1 MENKFECNFKFTSL
15 ELVNDLFDHSLNEG
29 CIDLFEQ
36 AFQCESEKELAGI
49 LLYEI
54 NEIET
59 QKDDNHNFIFWNDLD
74 LFSKARWIKTGMV
87 KYGL

>member
-1 MENKFECNFKFTSL
+1 MESNFKFTSL

-29 CIDLFEQ
+29 CIDLFEM
-36 AFQCESEKELAGI
+36 ALQCQSEKEIAGI

-59 QKDDNHNFIFWNDLD
+59 QREDNHNFIFWRDLD
-74 LFSKARWIKTGMV
+74 LFSMARWIKLGKD
-87 KYGL
+87 KYEL